1 MAFFILII
9 LYITGSKL
17 KQHKSR
23 YFVNFNSMIRVVITG
38 GPATGKTSL
47 IKAFHNSGYET
58 FDEVARKIIQEQ
70 LILKTNKVPW
80 DDIVGFSKLVLL
92 GQVQDFNSAN
102 ADLVFYDRG
111 IPDIIGY
118 INHGRKKLFENLK
131 ISNQSNRYDHVF
143 ILPPWEE
150 IYTTD
155 NERRETFEDAQS
167 IYKEIEKAYLVSGY
181 RPIKVPL
188 GSTSNRIKFILKKLN
203 E

>member
-1 MAFFILII
+1 
-9 LYITGSKL
+9 
-17 KQHKSR
+17 
-23 YFVNFNSMIRVVITG
+23 MIRVVITG

-155 NERRETFEDAQS
+155 NERRENFEES
-167 IYKEIEKAYLVSGY
+167 KIIYNEIEKAYISSGY
-181 RPIKVPL
+181 HPVRVPL
-188 GSTSNRIKFILKKLN
+188 DSIDNRIKFILNNLS

>member
-1 MAFFILII
+1 MAFLFKSF
-9 LYITGSKL
+9 YIFYVKKL
-17 KQHKSR
+17 KLHKSC

-118 INHGRKKLFENLK
+118 INHGRKKLFKNLK
-131 ISNQSNRYDHVF
+131 ISSQANRYDQVF

-188 GSTSNRIKFILKKLN
+188 DTTSNRIKFILKKLS